1 MIDDKIYCN
10 LILDFYDFLLTKRQN
25 EILNLYYKKDY
36 SMNEIA
42 DVLKITK
49 SAVSDT
55 IRKSMSSLIDYENKF
70 LLVKN
75 FEIRKKLYKELEEL
89 KIKEVDMILGK
100 LRRIEK

>member
-1 MIDDKIYCN
+1 MIDDKIYGN

-25 EILNLYYKKDY
+25 EILSLYYKKDY

-42 DVLKITK
+42 EILKITK

-55 IRKSMSSLIDYENKF
+55 IRKSMTSLLNYENKF

-75 FEIRKKLYKELEEL
+75 FEKREELYCELEKL
-89 KIKEVDMILGK
+89 NIKEVNVILGK